1 MKKTFF
7 ILLSLALSLINIK
20 TAFAYPN
27 YIGHGYTS
35 CINCHYNPFGG
46 GPLSDYGRAVS
57 ATTISSRHFFPDS
70 MTDERL
76 ANSSGLFFNKPDFS
90 WVRAQ
95 LNYRGFQL
103 VKNPNS
109 STEHKTW
116 INMQADARLILKYG
130 ENNNLIAVGNFGY
143 APPSRSNKDP
153 KDQWR
158 SREHYLGVRV
168 NSNLGVYA
176 GLMDKVFGIRVVE
189 HIAYSR
195 TTPQV
200 TQNDQTYGI
209 ATHLNYEAWEG
220 GLHYFIGNLLQD
232 EKLRMKGVSLTAER
246 TVFDLHR
253 LGVSALKQK
262 NAYVDATSYALHGRF
277 NLKEGSAI
285 LTEFGQSNY
294 KGVNSSYDKTSR
306 YGLLQTYIR
315 PTRGFYVLNNIEY
328 FKNDIKSENYIVRW
342 GPGVQ
347 YFPFQRLELR
357 LDLYNTRN
365 FSKDSSTKDNW
376 TYLFQTHVWL

>member
-1 MKKTFF
+1 MKKFIIFF
-7 ILLSLALSLINIK
+7 VLLAAVSFIPDQAK
-20 TAFAYPN
+20 AYPN

-35 CINCHYNPFGG
+35 CINCHYNPFGA
-46 GPLSDYGRAVS
+46 GPLTDYGRAVS

-76 ANSSGLFFNKPDFS
+76 ANSSGFFFNRPDFS

-109 STEHKTW
+109 STEHKQW

-130 ENNNLIAVGNFGY
+130 ENNNVFAVGNFGY
-143 APPSRSNKDP
+143 APPSRTNKDP

-168 NSNLGVYA
+168 NSNLGIYA

-200 TQNDQTYGI
+200 AQNDQTYAI
-209 ATHLNYEAWEG
+209 ATHLNYGTWEG
-220 GLHYFIGNLLQD
+220 GIQYFIGNLLQD
-232 EKLRMKGVSLTAER
+232 EKLRMKGVSMTAEK
-246 TVFDLHR
+246 TVFEIHR
-253 LGVSALKQK
+253 LGFSAMKQK
-262 NAYVDATSYALHGRF
+262 NFYADATSLALHGRF

-285 LTEFGQSNY
+285 LAEIGQSNY
-294 KGVNSSYDKTSR
+294 KGVSSSYDKTSR
-306 YGLLQTYIR
+306 YALLQTYLR
-315 PTRGFYVLNNIEY
+315 PTRGVYVLNNIEY
-328 FKNDIKSENYIVRW
+328 FKNNIKQDDYSVRW

-365 FSKDSSTKDNW
+365 FSEDSSTKDNW